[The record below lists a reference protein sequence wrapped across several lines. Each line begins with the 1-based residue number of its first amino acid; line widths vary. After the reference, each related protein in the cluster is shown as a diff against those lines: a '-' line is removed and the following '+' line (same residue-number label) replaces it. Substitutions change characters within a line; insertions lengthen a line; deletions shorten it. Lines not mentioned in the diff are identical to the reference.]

1 MAESTARTDY
11 IVLLVQQGSN
21 PAAWL
26 PLLPVSLAP
35 GVVGEKEPLP
45 LLDLPHW
52 TVPPRCA
59 SDHHLQNE
67 GKQEVEMIECNP
79 RMPTVDVTLNNK
91 QSHNNVQ

>member
-1 MAESTARTDY
+1 MAESTVRTDY

-45 LLDLPHW
+45 SLDLPHW
-52 TVPPRCA
+52 TVPPGCA

-91 QSHNNVQ
+91 QSHNDVQ